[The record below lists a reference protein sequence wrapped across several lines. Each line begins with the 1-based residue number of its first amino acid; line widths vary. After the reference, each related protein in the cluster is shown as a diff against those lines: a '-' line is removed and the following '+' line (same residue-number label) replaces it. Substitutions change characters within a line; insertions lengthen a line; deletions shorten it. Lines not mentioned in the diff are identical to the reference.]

1 MVLLDRDSR
10 LLTGSADSELRAWDI
25 AYLQEVSVSNMDRDQ
40 WSNVGG
46 FKYPSFPPVSLP
58 PAQVKLEGEPEE
70 KRGKIELVEDGDE
83 DDQEADEG
91 PEEVQATNVWSSR
104 KVNLGCWACFYTEV
118 Q

>member
-1 MVLLDRDSR
+1 M
-10 LLTGSADSELRAWDI
+10 
-25 AYLQEVSVSNMDRDQ
+25 
-40 WSNVGG
+40 
-46 FKYPSFPPVSLP
+46 
-58 PAQVKLEGEPEE
+58 KLEGEPEE

-91 PEEVQATNVWSSR
+91 PEEVQATNIWSSR